1 MSTAVIYTRVSSKAQ
16 LKKGDGLASQETRC
30 REFANYKGYEI
41 IKVFKDEG
49 ISGGLVDRPAMR
61 EMLGFLRKHKDSEPV
76 IIIDDISRL
85 ARDLDAHLKLRAA
98 IGSVG
103 ARLESPS
110 IEFGEDSDSQLI
122 ENMLASVSQHHRQ
135 KNAEQTQNRMR
146 ARLQAGYFCFW
157 APTGYTYVKSASG
170 GKVLKRDEPAASLIQ
185 EALEGFASGR
195 FQTQADVRRFLE
207 PHPIFSRDKNGNIH
221 PQRVKNM
228 LTNKIYAGYYEH
240 KPWGIPLTKGKFEP
254 IIDWATF
261 EQIQTRLEARTSAPQ
276 KTTSAADFPLRGHI
290 ACGCCGHPMTGY
302 WVKGRS
308 KRYAYYECFQKGCP
322 ERRKSVR
329 RADAEAHFVGLLN
342 QLRLSNGPL
351 AMAKLMFKE
360 LWDKRI
366 TAHSGHRKAQKTN
379 LTRLDTDI
387 RKATERLIST
397 DSEATI
403 KALEARLDKLEKE
416 KALIAED
423 LAKTKPK
430 PKDFDQSFRTAIDF
444 LANPR
449 KLWETGRIDDRKA
462 LLNLVFTAPIPYTR
476 NKGFRTAKTT
486 SVFNVLKGISSGEDE
501 MADPEGFEPS
511 TFAFGGRHSIQLSYG
526 SGCYRST
533 YAISM
538 V

>member
-1 MSTAVIYTRVSSKAQ
+1 
-16 LKKGDGLASQETRC
+16 
-30 REFANYKGYEI
+30 
-41 IKVFKDEG
+41 
-49 ISGGLVDRPAMR
+49 MR
-61 EMLGFLRKHKDSEPV
+61 EMLSFLRKHKDDEPV

-110 IEFGEDSDSQLI
+110 IEFGDDSDSQLI

-157 APTGYTYVKSASG
+157 APTGYKYVKSTSG
-170 GKVLKRDEPAASLIQ
+170 GKVLEREEPAASLIQ
-185 EALEGFASGR
+185 EALEGYASGR
-195 FQTQADVRRFLE
+195 FQTQADMRRFLE

-221 PQRVKNM
+221 PQRIKNM
-228 LTNKIYAGYYEH
+228 LSNKIYAGHYEYR
-240 KPWGIPLTKGKFEP
+240 PWGIPLTKGKFDP
-254 IIDWATF
+254 IISWATF
-261 EQIQTRLEARTSAPQ
+261 EQNQNRLNSRTSAPQ
-276 KTTSAADFPLRGHI
+276 KTTSAEDFPLRGHI

-308 KRYAYYECFQKGCP
+308 KHYAYYECFQKTCP

-329 RADAEAHFVGLLN
+329 SADAEAHFLQYLN
-342 QLRLSNGPL
+342 KLRMSCGPI
-351 AMAKLMFKE
+351 AIAKLMFKE
-360 LWDKRI
+360 LWDRRI
-366 TAHSGHRKAQKTN
+366 HAHSAHQKSQKAN
-379 LTRLDTDI
+379 LARINSDI
-387 RKATERLIST
+387 RKATERLINT
-397 DSEATI
+397 DSNATI

-416 KALIAED
+416 KALITED

-430 PKDFDQSFRTAIDF
+430 PKDFDQSFRTAMEF

-462 LLNLVFTAPIPYTR
+462 LLNIVFEAPVPYIR
-476 NKGFRTAKTT
+476 NKGFRTAKTS
-486 SVFNVLKGISSGEDE
+486 SVFNILKDISSSDDE
-501 MADPEGFEPS
+501 MAETMGFEPTRPFRAYSLSRGAPS
-511 TFAFGGRHSIQLSYG
+511 TTRPRLH
-526 SGCYRST
+526 RR
-533 YAISM
+533 